1 LRIEVN
7 HVCAKAFGGY
17 FEANSGSG
25 RVFIEE
31 VHNGFAAERWQILDG
46 SLIDLSE
53 LLSAVEQSDCR
64 VLREVSYRG
73 QVFHIEITT

>member
-1 LRIEVN
+1 
-7 HVCAKAFGGY
+7 
-17 FEANSGSG
+17 
-25 RVFIEE
+25 
-31 VHNGFAAERWQILDG
+31 
-46 SLIDLSE
+46 LIDLSE